1 MKLLLIILAAY
12 LLLINLDAY
21 LLMRADKRRAQRRA
35 RRIPEAA
42 LFLTAVLGGS
52 PGIMLGMRVYRH
64 KTLHA
69 SFTAGMPLICFFE
82 AALLAAAIIL
92 AI

>member
-42 LFLTAVLGGS
+42 LFLAAVS
-52 PGIMLGMRVYRH
+52 
-64 KTLHA
+64 
-69 SFTAGMPLICFFE
+69 
-82 AALLAAAIIL
+82 AARRG
-92 AI
+92 

>member
-52 PGIMLGMRVYRH
+52 PGIMLAMRR
-64 KTLHA
+64 
-69 SFTAGMPLICFFE
+69 
-82 AALLAAAIIL
+82 
-92 AI
+92 